1 MIVPKLLPLK
11 VRITL
16 LFLFFLSL
24 YAYTQ
29 DKTIAFEKYEQKI
42 PGSAFTI
49 SFVPIREGSFRIGSS
64 QQEKGHETDEAPQ
77 KNIFISAY
85 WMGTYEV
92 TRDQLDVFLKDE
104 STSLNSDVDAIT
116 RPSPQYIDF
125 SEGMGKSGGY
135 PANSMSQK
143 TALMFCRWL
152 YQKTGVFYRLP
163 TEAEWEY
170 ACRAGTSTRYYFGDD
185 SSQLDKYAWYE
196 KNSEDR
202 YHKTGQKLPNAW
214 GLYDMLGNV
223 MEWTLDHYQADA
235 YVNIKEKNP
244 IEIPNTL
251 MYPKSVRG
259 GGFTDK
265 AIDLRVA
272 KRFHS
277 VPAWNLRDPQ
287 IPKSRWWLTEARSV
301 GFRLLRPAQSLSKDE
316 IENFFKTY
324 LNL

>member
-1 MIVPKLLPLK
+1 MKA
-11 VRITL
+11 RITL
-16 LFLFFLSL
+16 LYITLFSG

-29 DKTIAFEKYEQKI
+29 NNPDTFEKYEQKI
-42 PGSAFTI
+42 PGSALTI
-49 SFVPIREGSFRIGSS
+49 SFVPIKGGNFLMGSS
-64 QQEKGHETDEAPQ
+64 TQEKGHESDEAPQ
-77 KNIFISAY
+77 KTIAISAC

-104 STSLNSDVDAIT
+104 NTSLNSDVDAIT

-135 PANSMSQK
+135 PANSMSQR
-143 TALMFCRWL
+143 TALMFCYWL

-170 ACRAGTSTRYYFGDD
+170 ACRAGTKSSYYFGND
-185 SSQLDKYAWYE
+185 SSLLDKYAWYE
-196 KNSEDR
+196 KNSDDK

-223 MEWTLDHYQADA
+223 LEWTLNHYQADA
-235 YVNIKEKNP
+235 YSGMKDMDPIAAPNP
-244 IEIPNTL
+244 
-251 MYPKSVRG
+251 MVYPKSLRG

-265 AIDLRVA
+265 AIDLRAA

-301 GFRLLRPAQSLSKDE
+301 GFRLLRPAKTVTKEEAE
-316 IENFFKTY
+316 IFFKTY